1 VYNYETTT
9 TEQQQQQQPAATT
22 TPAEPLRVFLLSHN
36 VNEACMTFDKGCKLY
51 ETSPGTTLCFCPT
64 PHSVYTLW
72 VTCSNRTTTPPCLSL
87 KTYNVIFDVP
97 GGTRLVLSV
106 YDKLYAKMGALHK
119 GGLLYLRLLQSL
131 ANTLLFQL
139 RFQQTP
145 ETGLVQILKDLK
157 IALAIP
163 DIQVLGEIVT
173 WVEEDVCK
181 FEEFLED
188 SKPDDPMEE
197 RRRQRRMF
205 LRNQL
210 RDFRDRRDLMEADNN
225 NNQQHHPQNNNNAAA
240 LGGGGEAD
248 MILR

>member
-1 VYNYETTT
+1 
-9 TEQQQQQQPAATT
+9 
-22 TPAEPLRVFLLSHN
+22 
-36 VNEACMTFDKGCKLY
+36 M
-51 ETSPGTTLCFCPT
+51 
-64 PHSVYTLW
+64 
-72 VTCSNRTTTPPCLSL
+72 
-87 KTYNVIFDVP
+87 
-97 GGTRLVLSV
+97 VLSV

-225 NNQQHHPQNNNNAAA
+225 QNQHPQNQNNAAA
-240 LGGGGEAD
+240 LGGGGGEAD